1 MNINQKFLNDLKSN
15 IPLLK
20 NIAYVSALR
29 GLQIVLAL
37 ASTYFVVR
45 ALSKESFGEYH
56 FILSCIGILTVFSLK
71 GMNDSIMQA
80 VARGFLGT
88 YRKAIPI
95 SLLFNS
101 IGSMILLMLA
111 FWYFRQDHIPLAY
124 GFMISAF
131 IFPFT
136 HGLLQWNSIHIGNE
150 KFGSYLK
157 HNGLA
162 LIVMYFFIIT
172 GVLIWPGNIAVPLFF
187 VLLIP
192 ALQNVIM
199 TYINCKSI
207 SVDASVEDGN
217 ILYGIKTSFYSTINV
232 IATYSD
238 KLLVF
243 YFLSPT
249 ALATFVAAERIADLF
264 RNVAQDLSAVL
275 GPKFAKSEHY
285 TSELDKYLKS
295 FVFIYGA
302 AIVLFAF
309 LFLPTL
315 VILLFGENYSDS
327 IPYAQALLCAVA
339 IGNMST
345 LQFRFI
351 RSRIDISSFR
361 SILIYTSLGR
371 IIASIIL
378 IPVFG
383 ILGAVISAFIY
394 RILLTYVVGA
404 ILKKNYPI
412 DGIK

>member
-1 MNINQKFLNDLKSN
+1 M
-15 IPLLK
+15 PLLK
-20 NIAYVSALR
+20 NIAYVSMLR

-56 FILSCIGILTVFSLK
+56 FILSCIGILTIFSLK
-71 GMNDSIMQA
+71 DMNNSIMQA

-111 FWYFRQDHIPLAY
+111 FWYFRQDHMPLAY

-162 LIVMYFFIIT
+162 LIVMYALIII
-172 GVLIWPGNIAVPLFF
+172 GVLIHPGNLIVPLVF

-192 ALQNVIM
+192 ALQNIFLTIM
-199 TYINCKSI
+199 NCREI
-207 SVDASVEDGN
+207 SKDAPVEEGN
-217 ILYGIKTSFYSTINV
+217 IAYAIKTTFYSAANIV
-232 IATYSD
+232 AMYID
-238 KLLVF
+238 KLLLF
-243 YFLSPT
+243 YFLSPA
-249 ALATFVAAERIADLF
+249 ALATFVAAERVSDLF
-264 RNVAQDLSAVL
+264 RNITQDLSVVL
-275 GPKFAKSEHY
+275 GPKFAKYEYY
-285 TSELDKYLKS
+285 TSELDRYMKV
-295 FVFIYGA
+295 FVFAFGV
-302 AIVLFAF
+302 AIVIFTFTLLPWLILF
-309 LFLPTL
+309 LF
-315 VILLFGENYSDS
+315 GDNYSDT
-327 IPYAQALLCAVA
+327 IPYAQALLCSVT
-339 IGNMST
+339 IGNMAT

-351 RSRIDISSFR
+351 RSKIDVESYR
-361 SILIYTSLGR
+361 SVLIYTSLGR